1 VSMQGAVLLFASLL
15 FVVSRA
21 SQAGQGVIAADANN
35 GEFRALA
42 AYASPSFA
50 NANAIALMGVKA
62 DLSVQSSTTGG
73 QVNAQLDAAKF
84 VFTTPALTGGS
95 LAFYLGVLDVSAQAN
110 FQAGAG
116 VIASVSGALCEVIAS
131 VSKIVVWQENNNNP
145 GLQFDLANV
154 DVMYST
160 TCTSQTTTT
169 KTDCIDDSVSI
180 DLTTLTWGAI
190 SWSTQ
195 NCPTG
200 NYQTNCT
207 VYTLG
212 TNGYQTGV
220 SAPVITFTFVTAN
233 QNIMYNGIEVGPD
246 RAKIDVDIAYSWTG
260 YTGRLTSPSIALYAG
275 AAGRL
280 QTGAAVG
287 IATQSGVAGAITFSG
302 TGSHVT
308 HFDWVPTA
316 TVDNQSGQTVYVTTQ
331 TISSILGFNCT
342 GCSLVTD
349 VVVVALQLYARAW
362 KNQGWDG
369 ALVMFSW
376 TAVKPG
382 QINWDPSVMQQTG
395 SQSTTSRAA
404 SVVPSVLLAILL
416 LALFVKRWE

>member
-21 SQAGQGVIAADANN
+21 SQAVQGVIAADANN

-50 NANAIALMGVKA
+50 NANAIALIGVKS

-73 QVNAQLDAAKF
+73 QLNAQLDAAKF
-84 VFTTPALTGGS
+84 IFTTPALSSSSS

-116 VIASVSGALCEVIAS
+116 VVASVSGALCEVVAS
-131 VSKIVVWQENNNNP
+131 VSKIVVWQENNKNP

-160 TCTSQTTTT
+160 ACTNQS

-180 DLTTLTWGAI
+180 DLTKITWSAI

-195 NCPTG
+195 PCPTG
-200 NYQTNCT
+200 NYQPNCT
-207 VYTLG
+207 VYTFG

-220 SAPVITFTFVTAN
+220 TAPVISFTFVTAN
-233 QNIMYNGIEVGPD
+233 QNIMYNYIEVGPD
-246 RAKIDVDIAYSWTG
+246 RAKIDVDIAYPWTG
-260 YTGRLTSPSIALYAG
+260 YVGRLTSPSIALYAG

-287 IATQSGVAGAITFSG
+287 IATQTGIAGAITFSG

-316 TVDNQSGQTVYVTTQ
+316 TVDGNAGQTVYVATE
-331 TISSILGFNCT
+331 TISAILGFNCT
-342 GCSLVTD
+342 GCSLVTGT
-349 VVVVALQLYARAW
+349 VVAVLKVYALGW
-362 KNQGWDG
+362 KLQGWDG
-369 ALVMFSW
+369 ALAMFSW

-382 QINWDPSVMQQTG
+382 QINWDPSVMQQTAV
-395 SQSTTSRAA
+395 QSTTTSHAA